1 MAENSQ
7 DTAVKM
13 TQSDGS
19 DEVVIPNRD
28 RRRDNN
34 KQARGT
40 WRPNSAQNSRWPR
53 RPKPEPFQ
61 EIGKQN
67 GSHATNDRQYL
78 NAPVTPTSNLHK
90 GVSLANDNWAD
101 QHTPTPTPTPTPSTQ
116 KENHRTNQHEEEAN
130 ELAQLR
136 KQIVVNAHRRS
147 NDPPPGAEMLSRCR
161 DGPGTQLHSKEY
173 RAITDIRTVPQEG
186 ILDSSY
192 IPAHSQM
199 LSTEIPEDA
208 DPEDLKRDMESQ
220 LRLCQELY
228 RKSATAYPI
237 VPDDKDEKIMLSTMP
252 SAKQKDVLV
261 KLQSPRREFAP
272 QPIHLITGKK
282 AVKTRWSD
290 PKILDWEYCPAAIYD
305 VKLYHE
311 RFQSW
316 LENTIEC
323 ARTVDIFHQAF
334 FNGTAHADGQISMFM
349 LDMRNHDVHLDPDD
363 KESWSYAHESAAG
376 YCCNIVLQN
385 KKALEEQELRK
396 QLERKRQFE
405 AQQLQPPRTP
415 TSPVANIY
423 LRPVE
428 PKDVPQLREI
438 YNWYAG
444 YSIDSPNTED
454 LDEDE
459 VRQRVEDTRNANLP
473 FIVAIDRRS
482 ASTDTEKILG
492 YALAREFDRH
502 HLAHQF
508 TAELEVYVKDG
519 HKRLG
524 IGRCLLDKLLEV
536 CDPTYVPKPGYRFEA
551 KREDR
556 SGYYG
561 GGRRK
566 LARLI
571 FTLCYVD
578 QKEITDHTNVKNW
591 LREYAGF
598 EEQGLL
604 RGIRVKNGYL

>member
-1 MAENSQ
+1 MTEDSQ

-28 RRRDNN
+28 RRRANN
-34 KQARGT
+34 TRNRGI
-40 WRPNSAQNSRWPR
+40 WRSSGAENSCWAR
-53 RPKPEPFQ
+53 RPKPEPLRGIVSQ
-61 EIGKQN
+61 K
-67 GSHATNDRQYL
+67 GSYATNDRQDSEF
-78 NAPVTPTSNLHK
+78 PETPTSNFHK
-90 GVSLANDNWAD
+90 GVSLANDNWTD
-101 QHTPTPTPTPTPSTQ
+101 QLTRTLTPTPSTQ
-116 KENHRTNQHEEEAN
+116 KENRRSNQYEEEAN
-130 ELAQLR
+130 ELERLR
-136 KQIVVNAHRRS
+136 KQIVVNAHRRA
-147 NDPPPGAEMLSRCR
+147 NDPSAGAEMLSRCR
-161 DGPGTQLHSKEY
+161 EGPGTEIHSKEY

-186 ILDSSY
+186 IPDSSY
-192 IPAHSQM
+192 LPGHSQM
-199 LSTEIPEDA
+199 LSTESPEDA
-208 DPEDLKRDMESQ
+208 DPEDLKRDLESR
-220 LRLCQELY
+220 LKLCQELY
-228 RKSATAYPI
+228 KKSATAYPV
-237 VPDDKDEKIMLSTMP
+237 VPNGKDEKIMLSPMP
-252 SAKQKDVLV
+252 TAKQKDILI
-261 KLQSPRREFAP
+261 KLQSPGREFAP
-272 QPIHLITGKK
+272 QPTHLITGKK
-282 AVKTRWSD
+282 VVETRWND
-290 PKILDWEYCPAAIYD
+290 PVILDWEYCPPAIHD
-305 VKLYHE
+305 AKIYHE
-311 RFQSW
+311 RFQNW
-316 LENTIEC
+316 LEDTIEC
-323 ARTVDIFHQAF
+323 ASTVDIFHQAF
-334 FNGTAHADGQISMFM
+334 FNGTAHADGQTSMFM
-349 LDMRNHDVHLDPDD
+349 LDMRNHTVHLDPED
-363 KESWSYAHESAAG
+363 KESWSHVHESAAG
-376 YCCNIVLQN
+376 YCCNIILQN

-396 QLERKRQFE
+396 QVERKRRFE

-438 YNWYAG
+438 YNWYARN
-444 YSIDSPNTED
+444 SIDSPNTED

-482 ASTDTEKILG
+482 ASTDTENILG

-502 HLAHQF
+502 HLANQF
-508 TAELEVYVKDG
+508 TAELEVYVKNG

-536 CDPTYVPKPGYRFEA
+536 CDSTYVPKPGYRFEA

-566 LARLI
+566 LARLV

-578 QKEITDHTNVKNW
+578 SKEITDHTNVKRW
-591 LREYAGF
+591 LKEYAGF